1 MALDTLAAGLLL
13 GLSSGV
19 QCTVTCLP
27 LLLTQLTGGKR
38 TARDGL
44 RISFLFSLGRLVV
57 YFALSCLLYYSFRA
71 FSGAL
76 GNPIPESLT
85 TTLMGAI
92 LIYYCFRAIGRKK
105 DPSCAAKPQA
115 KVIRLPFTSLA
126 LTPKPGRNWT
136 TLFLG
141 IVSSMSV
148 CLPLVALISI
158 SVASDLVTT
167 FTSVSMFWLGSSV
180 YSIGLA
186 LALAGVYRVRIGASL
201 SKRVGFV
208 GSLSG
213 ILLGAFMLL
222 AGLSTLTLV

>member
-1 MALDTLAAGLLL
+1 MALDTLAAGLFL

-27 LLLTQLTGGKR
+27 LLLTQLTGGNR
-38 TARDGL
+38 TARDSM
-44 RISFLFSLGRLVV
+44 RISVLFSLGRLVV
-57 YFALSCLLYYSFRA
+57 YFTLSVLLYFSFRA

-92 LIYYCFRAIGRKK
+92 LIYYCFRALSRKK
-105 DPSCAAKPQA
+105 DSSCAAKPQA
-115 KVIRLPFTSLA
+115 KLIRIPFTSMVV
-126 LTPKPGRNWT
+126 TPKPGRNWT

-141 IVSSMSV
+141 IVSSMNV

-158 SVASDLVTT
+158 SVASDLVST
-167 FTSVSMFWLGSSV
+167 FSSVTLFWMGSSV
-180 YSIGLA
+180 YSFGLA
-186 LALAGVYRVRIGASL
+186 LALAGVSRVRIGAAL
-201 SKRVGFV
+201 SRRVGFI

-213 ILLGAFMLL
+213 VLLGAFLL
-222 AGLSTLTLV
+222 FAGLTTLTIV

>member
-27 LLLTQLTGGKR
+27 LLLTQLTGGNR
-38 TARDGL
+38 TAKDGL
-44 RISFLFSLGRLVV
+44 RISLLFSLGRLVV
-57 YFALSCLLYYSFRA
+57 YFTLSCLLYYSFRA

-76 GNPIPESLT
+76 GNPMPESLT

-92 LIYYCFRAIGRKK
+92 LIYYCFRALGRKK
-105 DPSCAAKPQA
+105 DPSCAAKPQTRL
-115 KVIRLPFTSLA
+115 IRLPFTSLA
-126 LTPKPGRNWT
+126 VTPKPGKNWT
-136 TLFLG
+136 TVFLG

-167 FTSVSMFWLGSSV
+167 FASVSMFWFGSSV

-186 LALAGVYRVRIGASL
+186 LALAGVSRVRIGSVL

-222 AGLSTLTLV
+222 AGLSTLTLL